1 MEHLNKL
8 YLHFCTHNILVEMYA
23 SDWIF
28 ALFSNIIPIGQIH
41 LFFDEFFKQ
50 GWPFFYKFSLSFL
63 KAIQNSILKVE
74 DLSDIL
80 TIVKLK
86 GAKNF
91 ANEN

>member
-1 MEHLNKL
+1 MEHLEKL
-8 YLHFCTHNILVEMYA
+8 YQHFCEHGILVEMYA

-41 LFFDEFFKQ
+41 LFLDQFFKQ
-50 GWPFFYKFSLSFL
+50 GWTFFYKFSLSFL
-63 KAIQNSILKVE
+63 KCLQDYIIKAD

-86 GAKNF
+86 GSKNF
-91 ANEN
+91 LSD